1 MPSKYS
7 KTITVQPNYRQ
18 RTYYSKIRKLTAKP
32 GNYCDGLRSSSLPKY
47 QKGTKRDKRRRKRK
61 IERRAMSSTEKSSET
76 LPKRVLEEA
85 PLERP
90 SKTTKLQKDHVST
103 ETQESHTKPSENI
116 CEGALPY
123 FIKLSYIFLAKDAL
137 ITHLNEILIFYP
149 TRFSSTVSSLT
160 DRVLAQ
166 ATTEMGTSASA
177 HNFGRKI
184 GIEDEDNY
192 ERRCKAVSY
201 VSKLHRHRHHSR
213 KIKSSW
219 IGMPS
224 SAQKGIYN
232 PAVLCYRN
240 SLLQALLHAPKVVNW
255 LRSYHRS
262 KICIRNG
269 ILCVACHLLAVFN
282 SYWGSTP
289 KDLLQATKELDR
301 VFISTG
307 WQDGR
312 TGRQEDPEEQLVWL
326 AKVLSQQ
333 LPTIQ
338 FDAFEAISRFILN
351 STTECS
357 SCGYLSANKG
367 EVEGTISIDLQP
379 RIKNGTVA
387 DYVKPYFCH
396 RVEGFKCDQC
406 SSKSPKQRSRE
417 IYHQPETLVIQLKR
431 FGWDGRKDC
440 TPIPFSQILSLDRYR
455 CESNTSSC
463 DYELSAII
471 CHSGGMNSGHYVCRA
486 RGPDGHWMKF
496 DDLHVTGMTPEQA
509 MHPGTRN
516 GWTPYLLF
524 YQRKVKS
531 NIKSQANL

>member
-1 MPSKYS
+1 
-7 KTITVQPNYRQ
+7 
-18 RTYYSKIRKLTAKP
+18 
-32 GNYCDGLRSSSLPKY
+32 
-47 QKGTKRDKRRRKRK
+47 
-61 IERRAMSSTEKSSET
+61 MSSIENSAKTPT
-76 LPKRVLEEA
+76 KRVLEEA

-103 ETQESHTKPSENI
+103 ETNKSHTI
-116 CEGALPY
+116 
-123 FIKLSYIFLAKDAL
+123 
-137 ITHLNEILIFYP
+137 
-149 TRFSSTVSSLT
+149 
-160 DRVLAQ
+160 Q
-166 ATTEMGTSASA
+166 ATIEMGTGASA
-177 HNFGRKI
+177 QKFGRKN
-184 GIEDEDNY
+184 GIENEDNY

-262 KICIRNG
+262 KICIRDG
-269 ILCVACHLLAVFN
+269 ISCVACHLLAVFN

-379 RIKNGTVA
+379 RIKNGTIA
-387 DYVKPYFCH
+387 DYIKPYFCH
-396 RVEGFKCDQC
+396 RVEGFKCDRC

-440 TPIPFSQILSLDRYR
+440 TPIPFSQILTLDCYR

-486 RGPDGHWMKF
+486 RGPDGRWMKF
-496 DDLHVTGMTPEQA
+496 DDLHVTGMTLEQA
-509 MHPGTRN
+509 MHPGSKN

-524 YQRKVKS
+524 YQRKVKP
-531 NIKSQANL
+531 NTKSQENL